1 MARKF
6 YKEDNQ
12 AIPAILFENEQPL
25 GFTLITDSAE
35 IKELYLTQYLLRIED
50 GKSFVLNFTADMYI
64 NVINSVYTSTE
75 VFALENHIKNLY
87 DELNNGW
94 WLSAQNTNQN
104 LTLSGIYDQTMK
116 DEIQAILD
124 TYVIDNY

>member
-12 AIPAILFENEQPL
+12 AIPAIVFENEQPL
-25 GFTLITDSAE
+25 GFTLITDAAE
-35 IKELYLTQYLLRIED
+35 IKELYLTQYQLRIDD
-50 GKSFVLNFTADMYI
+50 GQSWVLDFTADRYI
-64 NVINSVYTSTE
+64 DVLNEVYTTTQ
-75 VFALENHIKNLY
+75 VFELENHIKNLY

-116 DEIQAILD
+116 DQIQAILE
-124 TYVIDNY
+124 TYVTDNY

>member
-12 AIPAILFENEQPL
+12 AIPAIVFENVQPL
-25 GFTLITDSAE
+25 GFTLITDAAE
-35 IKELYLTQYLLRIED
+35 IKALYLTQYQLRIDD
-50 GKSFVLNFTADMYI
+50 GQSWVLDFTADRYI
-64 NVINSVYTSTE
+64 DVLNEVYTTAQ
-75 VFALENHIKNLY
+75 VFELENHIKNLY

-104 LTLSGIYDQTMK
+104 LTLSGIYNQTMK
-116 DEIQAILD
+116 DQIQAILD
-124 TYVIDNY
+124 TYVTDNY

>member
-12 AIPAILFENEQPL
+12 AIPAIVFENEQPL
-25 GFTLITDSAE
+25 GFTLITDSTE
-35 IKELYLTQYLLRIED
+35 IKELYLTQYQLRIDD
-50 GKSFVLNFTADMYI
+50 GQSWVLDFTADRYI
-64 NVINSVYTSTE
+64 DVLNEVYTAE
-75 VFALENHIKNLY
+75 QVFALENHIKNLY

-124 TYVIDNY
+124 TYVTDNY

>member
-25 GFTLITDSAE
+25 GFTLITDSTE

-50 GKSFVLNFTADMYI
+50 GKSWVLDFTADRYI
-64 NVINSVYTSTE
+64 DVLNEVYTTAQ
-75 VFALENHIKNLY
+75 VFELENHIKNLY

>member
-12 AIPAILFENEQPL
+12 AIPAIVFENEQPL
-25 GFTLITDSAE
+25 GFTLITDSTE
-35 IKELYLTQYLLRIED
+35 IKALYLTQYQLRIDD
-50 GKSFVLNFTADMYI
+50 GQSWVLDFTADRYI
-64 NVINSVYTSTE
+64 DVLNEVYTAE
-75 VFALENHIKNLY
+75 QVFALENHIKNLY

-124 TYVIDNY
+124 TYVTDNY

>member
-25 GFTLITDSAE
+25 GFTLITDSTE

-50 GKSFVLNFTADMYI
+50 GKSWVLDFTADRYI
-64 NVINSVYTSTE
+64 DVLNEVYTTAQ
-75 VFALENHIKNLY
+75 VFELENHIKNLY
-87 DELNNGW
+87 AELNNGW

>member
-12 AIPAILFENEQPL
+12 AIPAIVFENVQPL
-25 GFTLITDSAE
+25 GFTLITDAAE
-35 IKELYLTQYLLRIED
+35 IKALYLTQYQLRIDD
-50 GKSFVLNFTADMYI
+50 GQSWVLDFTADRYI
-64 NVINSVYTSTE
+64 DVLNEVYTTAQ
-75 VFALENHIKNLY
+75 VFELENHIKNLY

-116 DEIQAILD
+116 DQIQAILD
-124 TYVIDNY
+124 TYVTDNY